1 MPKDYHQ
8 NNLPGMNSAEEKKSS
23 LVRADLPRIMQR
35 WLKHLAI
42 HAENCPEI
50 MERLPREALDVDD
63 LAMLLDQLMHRLDA
77 QDKALSIESAVFDNV
92 SEGIVVTDANGVI
105 QKVNRAYSQMTG
117 YTQAEVEGKRP
128 GDFLKS
134 GVHGPDF
141 YKSMWSEILTNDF
154 WHGEIWNRRKNGEA
168 FLETLSI
175 STVKNAE
182 GKIINL
188 VGVFGDIT
196 DLRRIEHK
204 LKQLNHY
211 DSLTNLPNR
220 TLIMEQLA
228 RQILQANR
236 GERIFGLVSLDL
248 DHFKKINNKYGNQM
262 GDELLLEVANRLHS
276 AVRDGDIVGR
286 LGGDE
291 FVIIMTNLKDHRSL
305 EVALARL
312 REQLAVP
319 FMIDETGVTTTT
331 SMGATVY
338 PEDNADAE
346 TLMRHASQAM
356 MEAKQRGRNC
366 YQIFDPKQEE
376 NARFR
381 REQMER
387 LREALHAGEMRL
399 YYQPKINLRT
409 GKTVGA
415 EALIRWQHPEQGLLF
430 PASFLPFAEDNNLMI
445 ELGDWVIE
453 TALDQVQ
460 SWNQLGLDL
469 MISVNVSA
477 LQLQQSDFVSKLEQ
491 ALRRRP
497 SVRKGQI
504 ELEILESSIIQDME
518 STRGVLHACL
528 QLGVGA
534 ALDDFGTGYS
544 SLTYLKQIPATTL
557 KIDQSFVR
565 NMLGNREDLGLVEG
579 IISLARIF
587 EMSVVAEG
595 METPEHGVLLLR
607 IGCDT
612 AQGYGIAK
620 AMPPEEFPTW
630 IQDYQPDPSW
640 ATWANIDW
648 DLSDFPLIVAQY
660 DHIDWVRRIMLAMES
675 NCPSD
680 LLSENE
686 VRDHRQCRLG
696 KWYYGRGRSLY
707 GHLPE
712 FQAIEDMHRE
722 IHRLGPRVLEL
733 SSSGDKET
741 AHTECLSLLALK
753 SKILDSMQSL
763 QKAVASQAKHSVA
776 DNLPAF
782 RPDAY

>member
-1 MPKDYHQ
+1 M
-8 NNLPGMNSAEEKKSS
+8 
-23 LVRADLPRIMQR
+23 RADLPRIMQR

-50 MERLPREALDVDD
+50 LERLPQEALDVDD
-63 LAMLLDQLMHRLDA
+63 LAMLLDQLMHSLDA
-77 QDKALSIESAVFDNV
+77 HEKNLSIETAVFDNV

-105 QKVNRAYSQMTG
+105 QRVNRAYSQMTG
-117 YTQAEVEGKRP
+117 YTQEEVLGRRP

-134 GVHGPDF
+134 GVHGPEF
-141 YKSMWSEILTNDF
+141 YKSMWSEIMTNNF

-175 STVKNAE
+175 STVKNAQGE
-182 GKIINL
+182 IINL

-236 GERIFGLVSLDL
+236 GERIFGLVCLDL
-248 DHFKKINNKYGNQM
+248 DHFNKINNKFGNQV

-276 AVRDGDIVGR
+276 AVREGDIVGR

-305 EVALARL
+305 EIALARL

-331 SMGATVY
+331 SIGATVY

-346 TLMRHASQAM
+346 SLMRHASQAM

-366 YQIFDPKQEE
+366 HQIFDPKQEE
-376 NARFR
+376 NARYR
-381 REQMER
+381 REQMEQ
-387 LREALHAGEMRL
+387 LRVALHLGEMRL
-399 YYQPKINLRT
+399 HYQPKVNLRT
-409 GKTVGA
+409 GKTMGA

-430 PASFLPFAEDNNLMI
+430 PAAFLPFAEDNNLMV

-453 TALDQVQ
+453 TALDQLNA
-460 SWNQLGLDL
+460 WNQLGLDL
-469 MISVNVSA
+469 VISVNVSA
-477 LQLQQSDFVSKLEQ
+477 LQLQQPDFVSKLEQ

-497 SVRKGQI
+497 GIRKGQL
-504 ELEILESSIIQDME
+504 ELEILESSIIHDMD
-518 STRGVLHACL
+518 STRNVLNSCL
-528 QLGVGA
+528 LLGVGA

-544 SLTYLKQIPATTL
+544 SLTYLKQIPAKTL

-565 NMLGNREDLGLVEG
+565 NMLGHREDLGLVEG
-579 IISLARIF
+579 IISLAKIF
-587 EMSVVAEG
+587 DMNVVAEG

-620 AMPPEEFPTW
+620 PMPPEELPDW
-630 IQDYQPDPSW
+630 IKNYKPNSSW
-640 ATWANIDW
+640 DTWANIDW

-660 DHIDWVRRIMLAMES
+660 DHIDWVRQIMRAMEG
-675 NCPSD
+675 NAAD
-680 LLSENE
+680 LSEVE
-686 VRDHRQCRLG
+686 LRDHRQCRLG
-696 KWYYGRGRSLY
+696 KWYYGRGRVLY
-707 GHLPE
+707 GHLQE

-722 IHRLGPRVLEL
+722 IHRLGPRVIDLV
-733 SSSGDKET
+733 STGDKDG
-741 AHTECLSLLALK
+741 AHTECLSLLTLQT
-753 SKILDSMQSL
+753 KILDSMQSL
-763 QKAVASQAKHSVA
+763 QTAVARQANPTLSES
-776 DNLPAF
+776 LPAF